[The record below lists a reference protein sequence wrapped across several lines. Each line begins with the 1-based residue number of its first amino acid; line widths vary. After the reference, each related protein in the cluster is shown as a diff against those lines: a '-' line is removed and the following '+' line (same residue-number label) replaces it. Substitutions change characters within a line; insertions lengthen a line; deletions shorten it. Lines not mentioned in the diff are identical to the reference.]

1 MGVTF
6 CGTYKEKRRSS
17 KKKGVNFVQKMHMQN
32 KICNNFL
39 ENMFF
44 TNPSLQN
51 IKHILL
57 T

>member
-39 ENMFF
+39 ENTFSF
-44 TNPSLQN
+44 TNPSIQN
-51 IKHILL
+51 IKIR
-57 T
+57 